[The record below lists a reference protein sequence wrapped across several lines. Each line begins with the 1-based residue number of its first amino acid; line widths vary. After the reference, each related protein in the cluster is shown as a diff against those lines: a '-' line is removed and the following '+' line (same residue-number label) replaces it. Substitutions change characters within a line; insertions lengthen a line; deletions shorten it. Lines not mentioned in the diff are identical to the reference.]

1 MTPFTSARLAREHI
15 LELTAMTPRRR
26 VRSHRYPFAGP
37 IFALLAVLAV
47 VVFGWATGRGL

>member
-37 IFALLAVLAV
+37 IFALLAVLALA
-47 VVFGWATGRGL
+47 VFGRVIGGGL